1 MPSQELNVDDLPDS
15 FASWLAAIPT
25 APESLGWQA
34 AAASLLESAAFK
46 PGNVHPAAGFDDL
59 QHNDFVAAALAIARP
74 FNTLQQQPDSH
85 PGEPQPLGRVIL
97 AAVTA
102 AATATRSNANLGI
115 VLAMAPLAA
124 AALPLEE
131 HLPQVLASLD
141 RSDAETIWQA
151 IAIAQPGG
159 LGRVAEHDLAGPPPE
174 NILEA
179 MRLARERDAIAR
191 LWSDDYAPLFSR
203 DAREPGMVML
213 LEDALSAGLPAAA
226 AIQRA
231 FLDHLALHTDSLI
244 RRRHGEAVAAEVSR
258 EAAAIRQRPLQ
269 DQPAAISRFD
279 ARLRAGSLH
288 NGRLRPIN
296 PGTTA
301 DLVAAALFVLLRG
314 GWSLDGSAVAR
325 NLHAAPSDVIA
336 I

>member
-25 APESLGWQA
+25 APGSLGWRA

-59 QHNDFVAAALAIARP
+59 QHDDFMAAALAIARP
-74 FNTLQQQPDSH
+74 FNTLQQPDSH
-85 PGEPQPLGRVIL
+85 RGEPQPLGRVIL

-141 RSDAETIWQA
+141 SSDAETIWRA

-244 RRRHGEAVAAEVSR
+244 RRRHGEAVAAEVSL
-258 EAAAIRQRPLQ
+258 EAAAIRQRPPQ
-269 DQPAAISRFD
+269 EQPAAIGRFD

-288 NGRLRPIN
+288 KGRLRPIN

-325 NLHAAPSDVIA
+325 NLNATPSEVI
-336 I
+336 

>member
-25 APESLGWQA
+25 APGSLGWRA

-59 QHNDFVAAALAIARP
+59 QHDDFMAAALAIARP
-74 FNTLQQQPDSH
+74 FNTLQQPDSH
-85 PGEPQPLGRVIL
+85 RGEPQPLGRVIL

-141 RSDAETIWQA
+141 SSDAETIWRA

-159 LGRVAEHDLAGPPPE
+159 LGRVAEHDLAGPPPCIHHFGVE
-174 NILEA
+174 VDDV
-179 MRLARERDAIAR
+179 DAFTVALIAAGGEVV
-191 LWSDDYAPLFSR
+191 S
-203 DAREPGMVML
+203 EPGKLPVKFRAPGQTTMHHCFLVML
-213 LEDALSAGLPAAA
+213 
-226 AIQRA
+226 
-231 FLDHLALHTDSLI
+231 
-244 RRRHGEAVAAEVSR
+244 VSR
-258 EAAAIRQRPLQ
+258 E
-269 DQPAAISRFD
+269 
-279 ARLRAGSLH
+279 
-288 NGRLRPIN
+288 
-296 PGTTA
+296 
-301 DLVAAALFVLLRG
+301 
-314 GWSLDGSAVAR
+314 W
-325 NLHAAPSDVIA
+325 
-336 I
+336 

>member
-25 APESLGWQA
+25 APGSLGWRA

-59 QHNDFVAAALAIARP
+59 QHDDFMAAALAIARP
-74 FNTLQQQPDSH
+74 FNTLQQPDSH
-85 PGEPQPLGRVIL
+85 RGEPQPLGRVIL

-141 RSDAETIWQA
+141 SSDAETIWRA

-258 EAAAIRQRPLQ
+258 EAAAIRQRPPQ
-269 DQPAAISRFD
+269 EQPAAIGRFD

-288 NGRLRPIN
+288 KGRLRPIN

-325 NLHAAPSDVIA
+325 NLNATPSEVI
-336 I
+336 